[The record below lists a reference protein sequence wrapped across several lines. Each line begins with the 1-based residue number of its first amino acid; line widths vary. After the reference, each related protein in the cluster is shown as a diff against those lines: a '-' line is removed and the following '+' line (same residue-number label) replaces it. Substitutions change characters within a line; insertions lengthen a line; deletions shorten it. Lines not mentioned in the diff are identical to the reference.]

1 MSYVCLL
8 SVVTLLGFVVC
19 SFFFSK
25 LSPQEVQ
32 SPQQLLFLN
41 RKCIADI
48 LERFHIGDFVLL
60 ICKYY
65 EVRSGVFKNQY
76 WH

>member
-1 MSYVCLL
+1 MVFLVNCLL
-8 SVVTLLGFVVC
+8 KKNKVHNTF
-19 SFFFSK
+19 
-25 LSPQEVQ
+25 
-32 SPQQLLFLN
+32 LFLN